1 MEATRSGERRGDR
14 GLRAIPY
21 RTGPT
26 GFSLVE
32 VLVAVL
38 VLAVGLLGVAGL
50 THVVAVEARRSA
62 RETARALAAQRALDS
77 IRRAGFG
84 AARDGGSTVTMDG
97 RQWTVAW
104 EVARVAA
111 GLKRVDVRVSTGA
124 DGEPESTFVARL
136 HRRPVPVPGGTR

>member
-1 MEATRSGERRGDR
+1 MDAASTGGRRGEN
-14 GLRAIPY
+14 GLRARPC
-21 RTGPT
+21 RVGSR

-50 THVVAVEARRSA
+50 THVVARESRRSA

-104 EVARVAA
+104 EVTRVAA
-111 GLKRVDVRVSTGA
+111 GLKRVDVRVSTGPG
-124 DGEPESTFVARL
+124 GEPARTFAARL
-136 HRRPVPVPGGTR
+136 HRRPVPAAGGTR